1 MIMPLAYFCGFSV
14 MDSCATATNMAYFG
28 NDGQR
33 IMHAATCKKDQMVL
47 RGKDQRFRKRT
58 WESRTT
64 WQSVANSFPFVF
76 AKHVISC
83 IMSLLLGLYHVRA
96 LRKTVC
102 FPTMLR

>member
-47 RGKDQRFRKRT
+47 RGKDQRFARELGKVGQLGKAWPT
-58 WESRTT
+58 
-64 WQSVANSFPFVF
+64 VFPLFLQNMSY
-76 AKHVISC
+76 HVSCLCCWAC
-83 IMSLLLGLYHVRA
+83 IM
-96 LRKTVC
+96 
-102 FPTMLR
+102 